1 MAGLLAGQRT
11 GQVAIVTGAGV
22 NTGAVIARTLAR
34 DGAAVA
40 INYRNAAEGARATV
54 EAIERDGGKAIA
66 LQGDV
71 TKPDDV
77 ARVVAQTVEAFGPV
91 SILVNNANIRSYR
104 PLMEITLDEWRKTLA
119 PTLDGSFFCIQA
131 CVPHMR
137 QLGRG
142 TIVNIGGSSA
152 HSGRP
157 NRCHVAAAKAGLA
170 GMTGALASELAP
182 DNITVNCIVPGR
194 IDTPRPAVVQHD
206 PGEHRHEK
214 RVQARLQRAEAPLG
228 RSATSQEIANLVRF
242 LCSDECRFMTGAM
255 LHANGAAYVTIG

>member
-1 MAGLLAGQRT
+1 MAGGALAGD
-11 GQVAIVTGAGV
+11 VAIVTGAGI

-34 DGAAVA
+34 EGAAVTL
-40 INYRNAAEGARATV
+40 NYRNASAGAEATAAEIV
-54 EAIERDGGKAIA
+54 AAGGRAIA
-66 LQGDV
+66 VQGDV

-77 ARVVAQTVEAFGPV
+77 RQVVDATAAAFGAV

-104 PLMEITLDEWRKTLA
+104 PLLEITPEEWRDTLG

-137 QLGRG
+137 RLGRG

-157 NRCHVAAAKAGLA
+157 NRSHVAAAKAGLA
-170 GMTGALASELAP
+170 GLTGALASELAP

-194 IDTPRPAVVQHD
+194 IDTPRKDAAQHNAGAKTHGS
-206 PGEHRHEK
+206 PM
-214 RVQARLQRAEAPLG
+214 G
-228 RSATSQEIANLVRF
+228 RSATQQEIANLVRF
-242 LCSDECRFMTGAM
+242 LCGSECRFMSGAM
-255 LHANGAAYVTIG
+255 LHANGAAYITIG

>member
-1 MAGLLAGQRT
+1 MPGALAGE
-11 GQVAIVTGAGV
+11 VAIVTGAGV
-22 NTGAVIARTLAR
+22 NTGAVIARTLAGE
-34 DGAAVA
+34 GAAVVV
-40 INYRNAAEGARATV
+40 NYRNAADGARATV
-54 EAIERDGGKAIA
+54 EAIEKDGGKALA
-66 LQGDV
+66 VQGDV
-71 TKPDDV
+71 TKPEDVKRLV
-77 ARVVAQTVEAFGPV
+77 ARTVEAFGNV
-91 SILVNNANIRSYR
+91 SILVNNANVRSYR
-104 PLMEITLDEWRKTLA
+104 PLMEITLEEWRNTLA

-157 NRCHVAAAKAGLA
+157 HRVHVAAAKAGLA
-170 GMTGALASELAP
+170 GMTGSLASELAG

-194 IDTPRPAVVQHD
+194 IDTPRPDVVAHA
-206 PGEHRHEK
+206 PAKRHS
-214 RVQARLQRAEAPLG
+214 APLG
-228 RSATSQEIANLVRF
+228 RAASSQEIANLVRF